1 VKFAYYD
8 DMRVK
13 WEALPQTQWEEF
25 HSAQQGALQQS
36 WCYGEALMA
45 LGVRVHRAMVWDD
58 DRLVAV
64 AQFMCKRWLAYLSVA
79 SCSRGPVWHPQVT
92 PPQRSAIYKL
102 LRQSLPVPWLK
113 VALFSP
119 DRSAEHVDPIETQGM
134 SRVMTGYATVL
145 LDLKQS
151 LPDLKAGLEGKWRNR
166 LNKALSNGAI
176 RCHVQPSVKRC
187 DWLLGKELDQRE
199 AKKFHG
205 LPTHFVQAYRAAAS
219 DHRQAFAVAYAEV
232 GKNTV
237 AGMLFLI
244 HGRVASYHMGWAD
257 EHGRQLSAH
266 NALLWASVIYL
277 QGLGVE
283 VLDLGGV
290 NTHDLPGISRFKLG
304 TGGRAVTLAG
314 TYF

>member
-1 VKFAYYD
+1 
-8 DMRVK
+8 MEVK
-13 WEALPQTQWEEF
+13 WGSLPQAQWEEF
-25 HSAQQGALQQS
+25 HSAQHGALQQS
-36 WCYGEALMA
+36 WRYGEALLA
-45 LGVRVHRAMVWDD
+45 LGVRVHRAMVWQD
-58 DRLVAV
+58 DRLVAL
-64 AQFMCKRWLAYLSVA
+64 AQFVCKRWLGYLSVA
-79 SCSRGPVWHPQVT
+79 SCSRGPVWHPDVT
-92 PPQRSAIYKL
+92 AQQRSAVYKR

-113 VALFSP
+113 VPLFSP
-119 DRSAEHVDPIETQGM
+119 DRSQAQLDPIEIQGM

-145 LDLKQS
+145 LDLTQT
-151 LPDLKAGLEGKWRNR
+151 LPALKAGLDGKWRNR
-166 LNKALSNGAI
+166 LNKALSNDHI
-176 RCHVQPSVKRC
+176 RCHVQPSLKRC

-205 LPTHFVQAYRAAAS
+205 LPTQFVQAYIAAAA

-232 GKNTV
+232 GKNTI

-257 EHGRQLSAH
+257 EQGRQLSAH
-266 NALLWASVIYL
+266 NALLWASVIHL
-277 QGLGVE
+277 KGLGLE

-304 TGGRAVTLAG
+304 TGGQAITLAG